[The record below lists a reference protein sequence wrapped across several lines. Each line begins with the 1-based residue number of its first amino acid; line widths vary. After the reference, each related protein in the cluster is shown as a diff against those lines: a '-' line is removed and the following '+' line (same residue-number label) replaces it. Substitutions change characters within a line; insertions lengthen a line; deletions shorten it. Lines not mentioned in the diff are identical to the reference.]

1 MENTNN
7 IQNKIIDDI
16 LKIDFSG
23 CENILNLISLIGKIE
38 LNENNR
44 EYTESIR
51 FLHTYVY
58 SDYSY
63 FNSKYKNIKTPEEV
77 LEAISNIIDKIKNDL
92 VQLKLATVLLM
103 EYKKI
108 NKLDMAKFIIK
119 KTILFL
125 DKKNY

>member
-108 NKLDMAKFIIK
+108 NKLNM
-119 KTILFL
+119 
-125 DKKNY
+125 